1 MWGRACRLLSG
12 RAALRRVGVPRRFL
26 PWGPVVPWVDGV
38 GPCLI
43 EAGEGTEAEAMVA
56 RVYITLKPGV
66 LDPAGKA
73 VESSLHTL
81 GFPGVRSVRL
91 GKYLELQLPDGDSAM
106 ARAQVE
112 EMCKKL
118 LANTVVENFRIELA
132 G

>member
-1 MWGRACRLLSG
+1 
-12 RAALRRVGVPRRFL
+12 
-26 PWGPVVPWVDGV
+26 
-38 GPCLI
+38 
-43 EAGEGTEAEAMVA
+43 MVA

-81 GFPGVRSVRL
+81 GFSDVNSVRL
-91 GKYLELQLPDGDSAM
+91 GKYVELQLPDGDRAA
-106 ARAQVE
+106 ARSRVE

-118 LANTVVENFRIELA
+118 LANTVVENYRVELA